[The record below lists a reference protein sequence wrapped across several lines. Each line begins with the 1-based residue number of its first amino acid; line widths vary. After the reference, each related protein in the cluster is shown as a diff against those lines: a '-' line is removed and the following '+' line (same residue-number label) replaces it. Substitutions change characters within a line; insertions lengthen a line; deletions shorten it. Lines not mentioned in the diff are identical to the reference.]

1 MRTSTITRTHR
12 LFAAGAVAALALFG
26 PPQIHVRAAT
36 AGAPGVPA
44 GAALLVE
51 VRHHDDHGGVTVT
64 GRAEGMKGGKRV
76 TQPLTLTGTGKGAY
90 ALTRQ
95 WAVGSPWV
103 LVLSAE
109 QVEGGSHG
117 LSEALVKVD
126 SRGAIVSIEHP
137 RGSIVAKGAAVD
149 RIGEKDV
156 SAALASLSHR

>member
-12 LFAAGAVAALALFG
+12 RFAVGAVAALALLG

-36 AGAPGVPA
+36 AGAAGVPA

-64 GRAEGMKGGKRV
+64 GRAEGLRSGRRV
-76 TQPLTLTGTGKGAY
+76 TQPLTITSTGKGSY

-95 WAVGSPWV
+95 WDTGSPWV

-109 QVEGGSHG
+109 QLEGNSHA
-117 LSEALVKVD
+117 LSEAMVKVD
-126 SRGAIVSIEHP
+126 SRGAIVSIDHP
-137 RGSIVAKGAAVD
+137 RGSIVAKGGNVD
-149 RIGEKDV
+149 RIGEKEV
-156 SAALASLSHR
+156 AAALATLSPR